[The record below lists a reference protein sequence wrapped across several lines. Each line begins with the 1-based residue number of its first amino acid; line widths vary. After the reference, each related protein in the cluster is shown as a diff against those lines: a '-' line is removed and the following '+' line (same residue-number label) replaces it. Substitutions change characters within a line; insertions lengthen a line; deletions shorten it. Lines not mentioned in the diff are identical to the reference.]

1 MAKSRDPL
9 ANSSIQLERNKEPE
23 QHLWISVLSKAV
35 DDAFQGNDFGEALKA
50 ISWIKRN
57 GVDFKKVCQMA
68 GRSPEYV
75 RERILQTLLERE
87 KRIVENTERI
97 KNYETKNPIKTRFFE
112 QRKHFTVTSIFIN
125 VRSN

>member
-9 ANSSIQLERNKEPE
+9 ANSSIYLERNKEPE
-23 QHLWISVLSKAV
+23 HKLWISVLSKAV

-50 ISWIKRN
+50 IDWSKRA

-87 KRIVENTERI
+87 KRIIENTERFYI
-97 KNYETKNPIKTRFFE
+97 NETKKLKPNE
-112 QRKHFTVTSIFIN
+112 Q
-125 VRSN
+125 

>member
-1 MAKSRDPL
+1 MGKSRDPL
-9 ANSSIQLERNKEPE
+9 ANSSIYLERNKEPE
-23 QHLWISVLSKAV
+23 HKLWISVLSKAV

-50 ISWIKRN
+50 INWIKRA

-87 KRIVENTERI
+87 KRIIENTERI
-97 KNYETKNPIKTRFFE
+97 IKYETKKLKPNE
-112 QRKHFTVTSIFIN
+112 
-125 VRSN
+125 

>member
-9 ANSSIQLERNKEPE
+9 ANSSIYLERNKEPE

-50 ISWIKRN
+50 ISWIKHN

-75 RERILQTLLERE
+75 RERILQTLLKRE

-97 KNYETKNPIKTRFFE
+97 KNYETKKLESNE
-112 QRKHFTVTSIFIN
+112 QRERHEADDKRRRI
-125 VRSN
+125 

>member
-9 ANSSIQLERNKEPE
+9 ANSSIHLERNKEPE

-50 ISWIKRN
+50 ISWIKHN

-97 KNYETKNPIKTRFFE
+97 KNYETKKLESNE
-112 QRKHFTVTSIFIN
+112 QRERHEADDKRRRI
-125 VRSN
+125 